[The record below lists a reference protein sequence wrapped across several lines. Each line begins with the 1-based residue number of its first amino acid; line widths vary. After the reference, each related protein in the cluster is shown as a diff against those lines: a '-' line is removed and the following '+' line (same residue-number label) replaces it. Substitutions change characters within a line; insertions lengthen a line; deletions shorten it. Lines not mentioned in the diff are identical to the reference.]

1 LADAPIVA
9 VVRRVE
15 QLLGA
20 AVLSVIDATGH
31 DPSDRFRSLYLTPA
45 DAIAAVSPA
54 ADVHDPAAVAELAE
68 EDALGLVRRFR
79 LEPLDHALVVLALI
93 PDIEPRLGR
102 AFAYLNDDIAME
114 RPTIDLA
121 LRLLVGELDARLA
134 AASRLAARAPLVH
147 LGLVDRPRLSPTPA
161 LGEPLIATPGLV
173 AWVLGDDVLAE
184 RLPGA
189 RFVPLQP
196 SGLEARQ
203 ITPLQMAWD
212 RLGRGSWPPQ
222 LSLAGGDADVRRRV
236 AANLAARLSLPLLAV
251 ELDPAAPDAALH
263 RADARREALLRDA
276 VLLVEGD
283 PRGLEDYPGPAIGDE
298 EAGDL
303 PVLAVP
309 PVTSTGRR
317 MLWESALGPGDVAE
331 MASTRLLLDAAG
343 IQRTCDLAM
352 NAAAGEG
359 REVTMADVATAAR
372 HDARHRLAHLATA
385 VEPRASFADLVIP
398 DSVIQQLQTLVD
410 RVAHRSRV
418 RDEWGFAGR
427 RGALGVSA
435 LFAGPSGTGKSM
447 AAEVIAAE
455 LDLPLWRIDL
465 ARVVSKYI
473 GETEKNLDA
482 VFEAAE
488 ASAAAVLFDEADALF
503 GKRSEV
509 QDAHDRY
516 ANLEIAYLLQRMETY
531 SGVAILSTNL
541 LHHLDDAFA
550 RRLTFTIHFPF
561 PDSELRRRLWRRAWP
576 AAAPLGDLDPVA
588 LADEHLLSGAN
599 IANAALHAAHL
610 AAADGGVI
618 DDGHVRAA
626 IGLERTKLGWIEPV
640 EVSP

>member
-54 ADVHDPAAVAELAE
+54 ATVHDAAAVAELAE
-68 EDALGLVRRFR
+68 EDALGLVRRFG

-147 LGLVDRPRLSPTPA
+147 LGLVDRPRLTPTPA
-161 LGEPLIATPGLV
+161 LGEPLLAAPGLV
-173 AWVLGDDVLAE
+173 AWVLGDHALAD
-184 RLPGA
+184 RLPDA
-189 RFVPLQP
+189 RLVLPRP
-196 SGLEARQ
+196 SGLEAHQ
-203 ITPLQMAWD
+203 IAPLQTAWD
-212 RLGRGSWPPQ
+212 RLCRDSWPPQ
-222 LSLAGGDADVRRRV
+222 LGLAGGDAEVRRRV
-236 AANLAARLSLPLLAV
+236 AASLAARLGAPLLAV
-251 ELDPAAPDAALH
+251 ELDPAAPDAATR
-263 RADARREALLRDA
+263 RADARREGLLRDA
-276 VLLVEGD
+276 VLLIEGD

-298 EAGDL
+298 GMGDL

-309 PVTSTGRR
+309 PLTSSGRQV
-317 MLWESALGPGDVAE
+317 LWESVLGPGEVAE
-331 MASTRLLLDAAG
+331 TASTRLLLDAAG
-343 IQRTCDLAM
+343 IQRTTDLAR

-359 REVTMADVATAAR
+359 RQVTMADVAIAAR
-372 HDARHRLAHLATA
+372 HDARYRLAHLATA
-385 VEPRASFADLVIP
+385 IEPRASFADLVLP
-398 DSVIQQLQTLVD
+398 DAVVEQLQTLVD

-418 RDEWGFAGR
+418 RDEWGFGGR

-455 LDLPLWRIDL
+455 LDLPLWRVDL

-482 VFEAAE
+482 VFDAAE
-488 ASAAAVLFDEADALF
+488 ASAAAILFDEADALF

-516 ANLEIAYLLQRMETY
+516 ANLEVAYLLQRMETY

-541 LHHLDDAFA
+541 LRHLDDAFA

-561 PDSELRRRLWRRAWP
+561 PDAELRRRLWENAWP

-618 DDGHVRAA
+618 DEGHVRDA
-626 IGLERTKLGWIEPV
+626 IHLERTKLGWVEPV
-640 EVSP
+640 EVPR